1 MGRQPIDFGRL
12 NDALL
17 QQVDTLLARWLP
29 NGAERNGRWYV
40 GDFDGSPGESANVNM
55 ATGQWIDNGAPDEDV
70 GRDLISLYARIHNMG
85 NAEAAHALMQE
96 LGWERA
102 SDDAQRL
109 ARPVQA
115 PAPGVGSA
123 DDGPPGD
130 DPPPHDSAPPAGP
143 PPVGPPAPAKAG
155 GGKREPKWRA
165 ITPVPAHAPPP
176 QFEFG
181 FKDKSKP
188 GSPWVKLCAT
198 CTWAYR
204 FDGQL
209 LGHVARFE
217 RVNSDGELVKDTVP
231 LTWCQNLED
240 PRGGQRWH
248 WKTWESPR
256 PLYVPAAA
264 FVDQARPVVVVEG
277 EKCALAGHELLGAE
291 FDFVSWPGGCK
302 TWNYA
307 DWSWLHGRV
316 VYLWPDCDAQRKR
329 LTKEEREAGVDKA
342 TKPLLPAN
350 LQPGMQAMVHIG
362 TELAARQACTVHLCQ
377 IPAPGDVGDGWDI
390 ADAIAQGWDADQV
403 RAFIRKAVPFT
414 PPSDE
419 ARTAAGISTPSIA
432 AAEDAG
438 EDISWRKAL
447 IEGRDGAKP
456 VRENAALAMDGITLP
471 TGRRLP
477 GAPELHGL
485 FAYNEFSNNVEL
497 TRRAPWG
504 TPPGAVGEADD
515 LELGNHLSRALYLP
529 PMGRQTLEE
538 AISMVARRHA
548 FHPPRKHFEGL
559 RGTWDNTRRLSTWL
573 LRCCRQDGLLQDG
586 EDDSDRAARLLD
598 LADHDMLGKYLARVG
613 TWVLMAIVARAMQP
627 GCKFDYMLVLE
638 GGQGMFKSTTAKVLG
653 LQWFADT
660 GLVLGD
666 KDSYQ
671 NLQGVLVYEW
681 AELASLSKAEVQKV
695 KQYISS
701 ERDRFRASFDRRARD
716 YPRQVVFIGTT
727 NEAHYL
733 TDGTGNR
740 RFWPVRVE
748 RPVDLAWL
756 RENLSQLYAEAIHY
770 VDAGNRFHPSHREQ
784 QELFDPQ
791 QSARM
796 VEDSLETAI
805 RRYLYDLDQKVP
817 HGALNGA
824 LRNDLTLNELLD
836 AIGISLDKQ
845 TEAMSK
851 KAGAVMG
858 RLGWERARRS
868 AKVDEARP
876 WVYRRPAPADTRAA
890 AAVPAPATVP
900 GGSHGSTGAPQP
912 HSSEAADVDADDCP
926 F

>member
-1 MGRQPIDFGRL
+1 MSRQQIDFGRL

-17 QQVDTLLARWLP
+17 QQVETLLARWLP
-29 NGAERNGRWYV
+29 NGVERNGRWYV

-55 ATGQWIDNGAPDEDV
+55 ATGQWIDNAAPDEDV
-70 GRDLISLYARIHNMG
+70 GRDLISLYARLNNVG
-85 NAEAAHALMQE
+85 NAEAAHLLMQE
-96 LGWERA
+96 LGWERP
-102 SDDAQRL
+102 SDDQERL
-109 ARPVQA
+109 APPPQPPNAQASAPPPQAGQSAADVAGEPAGPA
-115 PAPGVGSA
+115 PAP
-123 DDGPPGD
+123 
-130 DPPPHDSAPPAGP
+130 APEGASSRP
-143 PPVGPPAPAKAG
+143 
-155 GGKREPKWRA
+155 GKRKPKWRA
-165 ITPVPAHAPPP
+165 VVPVPPHAPPP
-176 QFEFG
+176 KFTFG
-181 FKDKSKP
+181 FKDKTKP
-188 GSPWVKLCAT
+188 GQPWVSMDAVR
-198 CTWAYR
+198 TWAYV
-204 FDGQL
+204 FNGQL
-209 LGHVARFE
+209 YGHVARFE
-217 RVNSDGELVKDTVP
+217 RIGSEGELVKDTVP
-231 LTWCQNLED
+231 LTWCTSLED
-240 PRGGQRWH
+240 ERGHQRWH
-248 WKTWESPR
+248 WKTWEEPR
-256 PLYVPAAA
+256 PLYVPAGA
-264 FVDQARPVVVVEG
+264 FVDDARPVVLVEG
-277 EKCALAGHELLGAE
+277 EKCADAGHALLGAE

-307 DWSWLHGRV
+307 AWAWLQGRV
-316 VYLWPDCDAQRKR
+316 VYLWPDCDAQHER
-329 LTKEEREAGVDKA
+329 LSKAEREAGVDKA
-342 TKPLLPAN
+342 TKPLLDEKR
-350 LQPGMQAMVHIG
+350 QPGMQAMVHAG
-362 TELAARQACTVHLCQ
+362 TELAARRGCTVHMCK
-377 IPAPGDVGDGWDI
+377 IPKPGQVGDGWDI
-390 ADAIAQGWDADQV
+390 ANAVAEGWDAEQL
-403 RAFIRKAVPFT
+403 RAFIRGAVPFT
-414 PPSDE
+414 PPGDE
-419 ARTAAGISTPSIA
+419 ARAAAAISTPSIA
-432 AAEDAG
+432 AAEDGG
-438 EDISWRKAL
+438 EGIGWRKAL
-447 IEGRDGAKP
+447 IDGRDGAKP
-456 VRENAALAMDGITLP
+456 VRENAALAMDGLTLP
-471 TGRRLP
+471 NGRRVL
-477 GAPELHGL
+477 GADDLQGL

-504 TPPGAVGEADD
+504 TQPGAVGEADD
-515 LELGNHLSRALYLP
+515 LELGNHLARALYLP

-559 RGTWDNTRRLSTWL
+559 RGTWDNTRRLGTWL
-573 LRCCRQDGLLQDG
+573 MRCCRLDGLALEG
-586 EDDSDRAARLLD
+586 EDESDRTARLLD

-613 TWVLMAIVARAMQP
+613 TWVLMAIVARVLQP
-627 GCKFDYMLVLE
+627 GCKFDYMMVLE

-653 LQWFADT
+653 LDWFADT

-681 AELASLSKAEVQKV
+681 AELASLSRAEVQKV

-733 TDGTGNR
+733 TDSTGNR

-756 RENLSQLYAEAIHY
+756 RENLAQLYAEAIHY

-791 QSARM
+791 QSSRM
-796 VEDSLETAI
+796 VDDSLETAI
-805 RRYLYDLDQKVP
+805 RRYLYDDDQKVP

-876 WVYRRPAPADTRAA
+876 WVYRRPPRASAPGAAPPAAPA
-890 AAVPAPATVP
+890 PS
-900 GGSHGSTGAPQP
+900 GSHGSTGAAQPQQP
-912 HSSEAADVDADDCP
+912 SEAADDCP

>member
-1 MGRQPIDFGRL
+1 MRPQIDFQRL

-17 QQVDTLLARWLP
+17 QQVETLLARWLP
-29 NGAERNGRWYV
+29 SGIERNGRWYV

-55 ATGQWIDNGAPDEDV
+55 ATGQWIDNAAPDEDV

-96 LGWERA
+96 LGWERPSDEAYRPSPARSQA
-102 SDDAQRL
+102 SAPSTPAAGADAPP
-109 ARPVQA
+109 AADQA
-115 PAPGVGSA
+115 PAPAS
-123 DDGPPGD
+123 
-130 DPPPHDSAPPAGP
+130 
-143 PPVGPPAPAKAG
+143 AG

-165 ITPVPAHAPPP
+165 ITPVPAHAPAP
-176 QFEFG
+176 QFVFG

-188 GSPWVKLCAT
+188 GHPWVKLDAVR
-198 CTWAYR
+198 TWPYV

-209 LGHVARFE
+209 YGHVARFE
-217 RVNSDGELVKDTVP
+217 RISSDGELVKDTVP
-231 LTWCQNLED
+231 LTWCTNLED
-240 PRGGQRWH
+240 ERGLQRWH
-248 WKTWESPR
+248 WKTWEAPR
-256 PLYVPAAA
+256 PLYVPAGGFA
-264 FVDQARPVVVVEG
+264 DQARPVVLVEG

-302 TWNYA
+302 TWHYA
-307 DWSWLHGRV
+307 AWAWLQGRT
-316 VYLWPDCDAQRKR
+316 VYLWPDCDAQRAR
-329 LTKEEREAGVDKA
+329 LSAAEREAGVNKA
-342 TKPLLPAN
+342 TKPVLPAHK
-350 LQPGMQAMVHIG
+350 QPGMQAMVNVG
-362 TELAARQACTVHLCQ
+362 TELAARQGCTVHMCQ
-377 IPAPGDVGDGWDI
+377 IPAPGAVGDGWDI
-390 ADAIAQGWDADQV
+390 ADAIAQGWDAEQL
-403 RAFIRKAVPFT
+403 RAFIRKALPFT
-414 PPSDE
+414 PATDE
-419 ARTAAGISTPSIA
+419 ARTAAGISTASIA

-438 EDISWRKAL
+438 EAIAWRKAL
-447 IEGRDGAKP
+447 IEGRDGAKA
-456 VRENAALAMDGITLP
+456 VRENAALAMDGLTLDN
-471 TGRRLP
+471 GRRVL
-477 GAPELHGL
+477 GADALHGL

-504 TPPGAVGEADD
+504 TMPGAVGEADD
-515 LELGNHLSRALYLP
+515 LELGDHLSRSLYLP

-548 FHPPRKHFEGL
+548 FHPPRRHFESL
-559 RGTWDNTRRLSTWL
+559 RGTWDNTRRLGTWL
-573 LRCCRQDGLLQDG
+573 MRCCRLDGLALEG
-586 EDDSDRAARLLD
+586 EDESDRIARLMD

-613 TWVLMAIVARAMQP
+613 TWVLMAIVARVLKP
-627 GCKFDYMLVLE
+627 GCKFDYMMVLE

-653 LQWFADT
+653 LDWFSDT

-671 NLQGVLVYEW
+671 NLQGKLVYEW
-681 AELASLSKAEVQKV
+681 AELASLSRAEVQKV
-695 KQYISS
+695 KQFISS
-701 ERDRFRASFDRRARD
+701 ECDRFRASFDRRARD

-733 TDGTGNR
+733 TDSTGNR

-756 RENLSQLYAEAIHY
+756 RENLQQLYAEALHY
-770 VDAGNRFHPSHREQ
+770 VDAGNRFHPTHREQ

-805 RRYLYDLDQKVP
+805 RCYLYDDDQKVP
-817 HGALNGA
+817 HGALNGS
-824 LRNDLTLNELLD
+824 LRVDLTLNELLN

-876 WVYRRPAPADTRAA
+876 WVYRRPPRPTGQPPAPP
-890 AAVPAPATVP
+890 AVPTAPS
-900 GGSHGSTGAPQP
+900 GSQGSTGAAQP
-912 HSSEAADVDADDCP
+912 HDSSETADDCP

>member
-1 MGRQPIDFGRL
+1 MSRQQIDFGRL

-17 QQVDTLLARWLP
+17 QQVETLLARWLP
-29 NGAERNGRWYV
+29 NGVERNGRWYV

-55 ATGQWIDNGAPDEDV
+55 ATGQWIDNAAPDEDV
-70 GRDLISLYARIHNMG
+70 GRDLISLYARLNNVG
-85 NAEAAHALMQE
+85 NAEAAHLLMQE
-96 LGWERA
+96 LGWERP
-102 SDDAQRL
+102 SDDQERL
-109 ARPVQA
+109 APPPQPPNAQASAPPPQAGQSAADVAGEPAGPA
-115 PAPGVGSA
+115 PAP
-123 DDGPPGD
+123 
-130 DPPPHDSAPPAGP
+130 APEGASSRP
-143 PPVGPPAPAKAG
+143 
-155 GGKREPKWRA
+155 GKRKPKWRA
-165 ITPVPAHAPPP
+165 VVPVPPHAPPP
-176 QFEFG
+176 KFTFG
-181 FKDKSKP
+181 FKDKTKP
-188 GSPWVKLCAT
+188 GQPWVSMDAVR
-198 CTWAYR
+198 TWAYV
-204 FDGQL
+204 FNGQL
-209 LGHVARFE
+209 YGHVARFE
-217 RVNSDGELVKDTVP
+217 RISSEGELVKDTVP
-231 LTWCQNLED
+231 LTWCTSLED
-240 PRGGQRWH
+240 ERGHQRWH
-248 WKTWESPR
+248 WKTWEEPR
-256 PLYVPAAA
+256 PLYVPAGA
-264 FVDQARPVVVVEG
+264 FVDDARPVVLVEG
-277 EKCALAGHELLGAE
+277 EKCADAGHALLGAE

-307 DWSWLHGRV
+307 AWAWLQGRV
-316 VYLWPDCDAQRKR
+316 VYLWPDCDAQHER
-329 LTKEEREAGVDKA
+329 LSKAEREAGVDKA
-342 TKPLLPAN
+342 TKPLLDEKR
-350 LQPGMQAMVHIG
+350 QPGMQAMVHAG
-362 TELAARQACTVHLCQ
+362 TELAARRGCTVHMCK
-377 IPAPGDVGDGWDI
+377 IPKPGQVGDGWDI
-390 ADAIAQGWDADQV
+390 ANAVAEGWDAEQL
-403 RAFIRKAVPFT
+403 RAFIRGAVPFT
-414 PPSDE
+414 PPGDE
-419 ARTAAGISTPSIA
+419 ARAAAAISTPSIA
-432 AAEDAG
+432 AAEDGG
-438 EDISWRKAL
+438 EGIGWRKAL
-447 IEGRDGAKP
+447 IDGRDGAKP
-456 VRENAALAMDGITLP
+456 VRENAALAMDGLTLP
-471 TGRRLP
+471 NGRRVL
-477 GAPELHGL
+477 GADDLQGL

-504 TPPGAVGEADD
+504 TQPGAVGEADD
-515 LELGNHLSRALYLP
+515 LELGNHLARALYLP

-559 RGTWDNTRRLSTWL
+559 RGTWDNTRRLGTWL
-573 LRCCRQDGLLQDG
+573 MRCCRLDGLALEG
-586 EDDSDRAARLLD
+586 EDESDRTARLLD

-613 TWVLMAIVARAMQP
+613 TWVLMAIVARVLQP
-627 GCKFDYMLVLE
+627 GCKFDYMMVLE

-653 LQWFADT
+653 LDWFADT

-681 AELASLSKAEVQKV
+681 AELASLSRAEVQKV

-733 TDGTGNR
+733 TDSTGNR

-756 RENLSQLYAEAIHY
+756 RENLAQLYAEAIHY

-791 QSARM
+791 QSSRM

-805 RRYLYDLDQKVP
+805 RRYLYDDDQKVP

-876 WVYRRPAPADTRAA
+876 WVYRRPPRASAPGAAPPAAPA
-890 AAVPAPATVP
+890 PS
-900 GGSHGSTGAPQP
+900 GSHGSTGAAQPQQP
-912 HSSEAADVDADDCP
+912 SEAADDCP

>member
-1 MGRQPIDFGRL
+1 MVRPQIDFQRL

-17 QQVDTLLARWLP
+17 QQVETLLARWLP
-29 NGAERNGRWYV
+29 AGVERNGRWYV

-55 ATGQWIDNGAPDEDV
+55 ATGQWIDNAAPDEDV
-70 GRDLISLYARIHNMG
+70 GRDLISLFARLNNVG
-85 NAEAAHALMQE
+85 NAEAAHILMQE
-96 LGWERA
+96 LGWERP
-102 SDDAQRL
+102 SDDQARL
-109 ARPVQA
+109 A
-115 PAPGVGSA
+115 PAPAPRAQASAPQAQPGPAAA
-123 DDGPPGD
+123 DD
-130 DPPPHDSAPPAGP
+130 AAEPAGP
-143 PPVGPPAPAKAG
+143 VPAPAPQWASTRP
-155 GGKREPKWRA
+155 GKREPKWRA
-165 ITPVPAHAPPP
+165 IVPVPQHAPAPK
-176 QFEFG
+176 FVFG
-181 FKDKSKP
+181 FKDKTKP
-188 GSPWVKLCAT
+188 GAPWVSLNAA

-204 FDGQL
+204 FDGRL
-209 LGHVARFE
+209 YGHVARFE
-217 RVNSDGELVKDTVP
+217 RISSDGELVKDTVP
-231 LTWCQNLED
+231 LTWCENLD
-240 PRGGQRWH
+240 DGQGGQRWH
-248 WKTWESPR
+248 WKTWEAPR
-256 PLYVPAAA
+256 PLYVPAGA
-264 FVDQARPVVVVEG
+264 FVDPARPVVLVEG
-277 EKCALAGHELLGAE
+277 EKCALAGHQVLGDE
-291 FDFVSWPGGCK
+291 FDFVTWPGGCK

-307 DWSWLHGRV
+307 AWGWLQGRV
-316 VYLWPDCDAQRKR
+316 VYLWPDCDAQRER
-329 LTKEEREAGVDKA
+329 LGKAEREAGIDKA
-342 TKPLLPAN
+342 TKPLLAEHR
-350 LQPGMQAMVHIG
+350 QPGMQAMVHVG
-362 TELAARQACTVHLCQ
+362 TELAARLGCTVHLCK
-377 IPAPGDVGDGWDI
+377 IPKPGAVADGWDI
-390 ADAIAQGWDADQV
+390 ADAIAQGWDAEQL
-403 RAFIRKAVPFT
+403 RGFIRGAVPFT

-419 ARTAAGISTPSIA
+419 ARAAVAISTPSIA
-432 AAEDAG
+432 AAEDGG
-438 EDISWRKAL
+438 EGIGWRKAL

-456 VRENAALAMDGITLP
+456 VRENAALAMDGLTLP
-471 TGRRLP
+471 NGRRVP
-477 GAPELHGL
+477 GADDLQGL

-504 TPPGAVGEADD
+504 TQPGAVGEADD
-515 LELGNHLSRALYLP
+515 LELGNHLARTLYLP

-548 FHPPRKHFEGL
+548 FHPPRKHFEAL
-559 RGTWDNTRRLSTWL
+559 RGSWDNTRRLGTWL
-573 LRCCRQDGLLQDG
+573 MRCCRLDGLALEG
-586 EDDSDRAARLLD
+586 EDESDRTARLLD

-613 TWVLMAIVARAMQP
+613 TWVLMAIVARVLRP
-627 GCKFDYMLVLE
+627 GCKFDYMMVLE

-653 LQWFADT
+653 LDWFADT

-681 AELASLSKAEVQKV
+681 AELASLSRAEVQKV

-733 TDGTGNR
+733 TDSTGNR

-756 RENLSQLYAEAIHY
+756 RENLAQMYAEALHY

-805 RRYLYDLDQKVP
+805 RRYLYDDDQKVP

-851 KAGAVMG
+851 KTGAVMG

-876 WVYRRPAPADTRAA
+876 WVYRRPPRAA
-890 AAVPAPATVP
+890 SGPAVPQAPS
-900 GGSHGSTGAPQP
+900 GSHGSTGDAHPEQP
-912 HSSEAADVDADDCP
+912 SEAADDCP